1 MNGRRFGWVVAVVL
15 SLGLGAVVPGA
26 DLRAEP
32 RDLIQKLIKKKARKA
47 GGEKLGVQAEQAA
60 DQAGERASGMS
71 LDEAVKAVRRR
82 HPRAEVV
89 GAQTRSTDSGRVV
102 HEVKILKQNGQVKT
116 YRFDATTGDNL
127 D

>member
-1 MNGRRFGWVVAVVL
+1 VDGRRCGWIVAVVL
-15 SLGLGAVVPGA
+15 SLGLSTVVPTA
-26 DLRAEP
+26 ELRAEP
-32 RDLIQKLIKKKARKA
+32 RDLIEKLIKKKARKA
-47 GGEKLGVQAEQAA
+47 GGEKLGVQAEPAA
-60 DQAGERASGMS
+60 EQAGALASGMS

-89 GAQTRSTDSGRVV
+89 GAQTRSTDSGRLV